1 MRAKPLTAID
11 LFCGCGGFSLGFI
24 QAGIRVVAAIDHE
37 IMALSTYYTN
47 LGDENT
53 KIIGDIP
60 RKYVNSFQKPTG
72 WRTKEPPGTLV
83 GPVKA
88 IFFKDIQDITGWDL
102 LNAAGVETVDI
113 VIGSPPCQSFST
125 CNTKK
130 KENDCRDYLM
140 FEYARMVLEINPTTF
155 MLENVPGVEK
165 AKLPDGRNLVEV
177 FMEITKDYNW
187 ELYYEIQAL
196 YPDQGVICKDQ
207 PKKQCNLIDF

>member
-1 MRAKPLTAID
+1 MAQLTAID

-47 LGDENT
+47 LADENT

-60 RKYVNSFQKPTG
+60 RKYVNSFQKPSG
-72 WRTKEPPGTLV
+72 WRTSMPPGTIP

-88 IFFKDIQDITGWDL
+88 IFFKDIQDINGWDL
-102 LNAAGVETVDI
+102 LNAAGVETVDV

-130 KENDCRDYLM
+130 VENDCRDYLM
-140 FEYARMVLEINPTTF
+140 FEYARMILEINPTTF
-155 MLENVPGVEK
+155 MLENVPGVER

-177 FMEITKDYNW
+177 FTEITKDRNW

-196 YPDQGVICKDQ
+196 YPDQTTICKDQ
-207 PKKQCNLIDF
+207 PQKQCNLIDF